1 MENKQFLSLDV
12 GEKKVGLA
20 RASAVARIPEPL
32 DSVDAKDVIA
42 EIRKLIEKYKID
54 ALIVGLP
61 RNLNGEDT
69 KQTQLV
75 RDWVLKAKSEFSIP
89 FYWQDEALT
98 SKLAA
103 ATANSHTHPKDEHSL
118 AAAVIL
124 DDFLSSPE
132 SERVI
137 C

>member
-1 MENKQFLSLDV
+1 MENKQLLSLDV
-12 GEKKVGLA
+12 GEKKVGVA
-20 RASAVARIPEPL
+20 RASAVARLPEPL
-32 DSVDAKDVIA
+32 GSINTKTALS
-42 EIRKLIEKYKID
+42 EIRKMVQKYNID
-54 ALIVGLP
+54 TIVVGLP

-69 KQTQLV
+69 SQTLFV
-75 RDWVLKAKSEFSIP
+75 RDWVVKAKSEFSVP

-98 SKLAA
+98 SKVAA
-103 ATANSHTHPKDEHSL
+103 AIADTNKHPKDEHSL

-124 DDFLSSPE
+124 DDFLSAPE